1 MRALLDTADSLV
13 DIRPD
18 SALAMFDRHESVAD
32 SMPTGMQMR
41 YRLLRAKAMN
51 RAFVPFTTDTV
62 MKDVTTWYDRHGN
75 IHERMMAYYL
85 LGCVYRDMG
94 DAPTALVQ
102 YNKAVE
108 LADTTADDC
117 DWHTL
122 CHIHGQRAELFHKMA
137 SPEYELEEWK
147 QTAAKAWRAKD
158 TIMALRAY
166 ELQAD
171 TYYMMYC
178 ADSVVSITESVVELY
193 NRYGRRDLAA
203 GALPSVI
210 YVYLNQRKFDAAKKS
225 MDYFEQYSGF
235 FDSGGNIISGKESYY
250 GTKARYY
257 RAIGKSD
264 SAFVYLKKLLM
275 FEKNITCAEIAYREL
290 MGYYANQHQTDS
302 VVKYSQLYCH
312 INDSAAI
319 IRSAEEINRAQ
330 VLYNYNRAQQMM
342 IAKTN
347 EVDNYRIMLVAVGL
361 GIIIIIVTSY
371 RLYSVK
377 RQKQKLKLV
386 EENQKFCDLLSKYES
401 ASEDM
406 MRAMQGFERYK
417 KEKEDELKRIRK
429 SIATYQETMVHDDD
443 SDMERAM
450 ENNEMVK
457 RLHKLAMKNGRVTI
471 KEMNAMV
478 TFVENA
484 FPEFYARIINV
495 DDKLTEREI
504 IICIMIRLYLIPSE
518 ISVLLDISGQNLTN
532 IRSKINR
539 KLFGNDGTKKL
550 DYNLRQLF

>member
-1 MRALLDTADSLV
+1 
-13 DIRPD
+13 
-18 SALAMFDRHESVAD
+18 
-32 SMPTGMQMR
+32 
-41 YRLLRAKAMN
+41 
-51 RAFVPFTTDTV
+51 
-62 MKDVTTWYDRHGN
+62 
-75 IHERMMAYYL
+75 
-85 LGCVYRDMG
+85 
-94 DAPTALVQ
+94 
-102 YNKAVE
+102 
-108 LADTTADDC
+108 
-117 DWHTL
+117 
-122 CHIHGQRAELFHKMA
+122 
-137 SPEYELEEWK
+137 
-147 QTAAKAWRAKD
+147 
-158 TIMALRAY
+158 
-166 ELQAD
+166 
-171 TYYMMYC
+171 MMYC

-275 FEKNITCAEIAYREL
+275 FEKNITCAEFAYQVAFREL

-401 ASEDM
+401 ATEDM

-484 FPEFYARIINV
+484 FPDFF
-495 DDKLTEREI
+495 
-504 IICIMIRLYLIPSE
+504 P
-518 ISVLLDISGQNLTN
+518 G
-532 IRSKINR
+532 
-539 KLFGNDGTKKL
+539 
-550 DYNLRQLF
+550 